1 MWTVNALSCCRHACL
16 SVAVLQ
22 EFLMAG
28 CWLLLKNPT
37 NRQVLGNA
45 FSTNPASTK
54 LAQGMVEKLQATV
67 DVADVNEAVS
77 SSMGCDSCST
87 AAQYPHMGSLL
98 GFT

>member
-1 MWTVNALSCCRHACL
+1 
-16 SVAVLQ
+16 
-22 EFLMAG
+22 MAG

-45 FSTNPASTK
+45 FSTNPASSK

-77 SSMGCDSCST
+77 SMGFQHRSI
-87 AAQYPHMGSLL
+87 AATTKGQFSSHLSAKGPQLL
-98 GFT
+98 TFCNVMLSAG